1 MIWLHINSVDCFCI
15 TVMLS
20 TALVLLP
27 KLFISKLAISFRLQT
42 VFVPVQVLDIKVENT
57 LVHRNMA
64 CLSTTAIDL

>member
-1 MIWLHINSVDCFCI
+1 MIWLDINSVDCFCI

-20 TALVLLP
+20 TALVVLP
-27 KLFISKLAISFRLQT
+27 KLFISKLALSSRLQT
-42 VFVPVQVLDIKVENT
+42 VFVPVQVLDIKVENR